1 MSGLSGPTTTDRP
14 FPPASEPEPPRTP
27 WYRRRAFL
35 VCVGVVVV
43 VAVAVITDLPTPT
56 SRASDIQAE
65 SAVISEINADVAPC
79 VFSVHEALML
89 YADESGTLSAAHRA
103 QIPGLL
109 RDDQTACSYTNAN
122 IFDLSDIDLLGTP
135 AGKQVGQAVN
145 TATVWATSDAL
156 AAIEAVQTL
165 TTNPA
170 DRKTRSRL
178 LADERLLAADRD
190 KATSEIDAA
199 GRLLDTR
206 LPTLGLSTQA
216 LPGVSGS

>member
-14 FPPASEPEPPRTP
+14 FPPAPEAGPSVTP

-35 VCVGVVVV
+35 VCAGVVVV
-43 VAVAVITDLPTPT
+43 VAAAVISDLPTPT

-65 SAVISEINADVAPC
+65 SAVISEINSDVAPC
-79 VFSVHEALML
+79 VFSVHEALTL
-89 YADESGTLSAAHRA
+89 YADEAGTLSAAHRS

-109 RDDQTACSYTNAN
+109 RDDQNACSYTNAN

-156 AAIEAVQTL
+156 GAIEAVQSL
-165 TTNPA
+165 TSDPT
-170 DRKTRSRL
+170 DRKARSTLRG
-178 LADERLLAADRD
+178 DERLLAADRD
-190 KATSEIDAA
+190 KATAEIDTA

-206 LPTLGLSTQA
+206 LPALGLSTQT

>member
-1 MSGLSGPTTTDRP
+1 
-14 FPPASEPEPPRTP
+14 
-27 WYRRRAFL
+27 
-35 VCVGVVVV
+35 VV